1 MLGCRPLLGN
11 PGTAT
16 GINKRIKCRQQRK
29 YENKTITKKAVKNEK
44 IIEEEEND
52 DNIQRANILFIV
64 MSP

>member
-1 MLGCRPLLGN
+1 MGCRTRLGN

-16 GINKRIKCRQQRK
+16 GVNKRIKSSQQRK
-29 YENKTITKKAVKNEK
+29 YENKTNTKKAVKNEK
-44 IIEEEEND
+44 KIEEEEND